1 MTAAV
6 SFLYSFIYDGLPVS
20 LLILPVYLFMRVVFL
35 TEKKHLNVFY
45 KINFNREIVMLGFF
59 IFIVHLFVQTFI
71 VNIGNNEINLIPF
84 QIIIKQI
91 QEISDSSYTFN
102 IFVLN
107 IIGNVTIFAPIGI
120 FAPYLFKTDFRH
132 TALFGFLIS
141 LTIEG
146 GQLPLPRT
154 TDVDDLI
161 LNTLGAVT
169 GYGIYKLLKKMSK
182 IEI

>member
-1 MTAAV
+1 MTAVV

-59 IFIVHLFVQTFI
+59 IFIVHLFVQTFV
-71 VNIGNNEINLIPF
+71 VNRGLNELNLIPF
-84 QIIIKQI
+84 YIIIQQI
-91 QEISDSSYTFN
+91 KEMSFNEYTFR
-102 IFVLN
+102 IFILN
-107 IIGNVTIFAPIGI
+107 VIGNVMIFAPIGM
-120 FAPYLFKTDFRH
+120 FAPYLFKTDLKH
-132 TALFGFLIS
+132 TAWLGFLIS

-169 GYGIYKLLKKMSK
+169 GYGIYKLLRKMSK